1 MPQALPVI
9 TGIGQTAAAVGAVKS
24 LTGGGG
30 SSAGKTTTTQQVDPQ
45 TQAMQQDLYRRSQQI
60 AQQPFVPYTGPMV
73 AGFSPDQLR
82 QFQATR
88 GLFESGMG
96 YDPTKALQGLA
107 QQRRPEAGQ
116 AASLLGQDIGAYQS
130 PYQQQVIDLAMGD
143 IQRQADIARGGAQ
156 DRAIRAGA
164 FGGSRSAIIES
175 ESQRPYAEQM
185 ARTSAS
191 LRQSG
196 FEQAQQA
203 AERDVARQQQM
214 QMFAPQLELQARQQQ
229 AGLLGGL
236 AGQQLQGLGLL
247 GGIGQQQQAL
257 QQQAIGAQ
265 RGEFQRALDYPRQ
278 QLGLLATGVSGVQP
292 TVTETG
298 GYKPSGL
305 EKFYA
310 AQDLYQTT
318 KPIFSNLFS
327 ASQTPAQTH
336 DLTAGKLLGMGGIN
350 I

>member
-30 SSAGKTTTTQQVDPQ
+30 SAAGQTTETRQVDPE

-60 AQQPFVPYTGPMV
+60 AQQPFIPYTGPMV

-88 GLFESGMG
+88 GIFESGMAF
-96 YDPTKALQGLA
+96 DPTKGLQTLA
-107 QQRRPEAGQ
+107 QEQRPTVAPVG
-116 AASLLGQDIGAYQS
+116 SLLSADIGAYQS
-130 PYQQQVIDLAMGD
+130 PYQQQVIDATMQD
-143 IQRQADIARGGAQ
+143 IQRQADIARSGAQ
-156 DRAIRAGA
+156 ERAIRAGA
-164 FGGSRSAIIES
+164 FGGSRSAILEA
-175 ESQRPYAEQM
+175 ESQRPFAEVM
-185 ARTSAS
+185 ART
-191 LRQSG
+191 
-196 FEQAQQA
+196 A
-203 AERDVARQQQM
+203 AEQRERGYGQALRSAESDIARQM
-214 QMFAPQLELQARQQQ
+214 QMAQFAPQFELQARQQQ

-265 RGEFQRALDYPRQ
+265 RGEFQRALAYPQQ

-292 TVTETG
+292 TITETG

-305 EKFYA
+305 EKFQAGLGLFETA
-310 AQDLYQTT
+310 APMFTNLYQP
-318 KPIFSNLFS
+318 KPLPQVNLP
-327 ASQTPAQTH
+327 QILPG
-336 DLTAGKLLGMGGIN
+336 AGTGLPGF
-350 I
+350 